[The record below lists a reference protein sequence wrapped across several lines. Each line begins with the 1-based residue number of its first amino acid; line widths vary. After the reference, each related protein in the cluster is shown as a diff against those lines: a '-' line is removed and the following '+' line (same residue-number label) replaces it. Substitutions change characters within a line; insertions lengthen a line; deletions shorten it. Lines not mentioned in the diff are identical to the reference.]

1 MKKDIHPKYY
11 PDAEIICSCGVKYK
25 VGSTVKKMHV
35 EICSHCHPF
44 FTGALQ
50 KIIDTSGRVERFK
63 ERAEKTANLRAKKFK
78 KVIDNKKK
86 VVVNKKK
93 IAVKEKT
100 DKKKAITKKKA
111 D

>member
-11 PDAEIICSCGVKYK
+11 PDAEIICSCGAKYK
-25 VGSTVKKMHV
+25 IGSTVKKMQV

-63 ERAEKTANLRAKKFK
+63 KRAEKTAGLKTKKFK
-78 KVIDNKKK
+78 KTV
-86 VVVNKKK
+86 
-93 IAVKEKT
+93 A
-100 DKKKAITKKKA
+100 KKKATTKKKA
-111 D
+111 AKKLKK